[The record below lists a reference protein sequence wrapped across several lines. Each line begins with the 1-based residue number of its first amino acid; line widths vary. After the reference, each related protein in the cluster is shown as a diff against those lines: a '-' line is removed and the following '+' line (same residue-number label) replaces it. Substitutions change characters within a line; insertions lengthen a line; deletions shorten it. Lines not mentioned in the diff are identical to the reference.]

1 MRLSTILTLLS
12 VLPAS
17 ASAAFMHASGGRSCA
32 TFPRRNAIC
41 SWKMQA
47 DHSSEAR
54 QVLKAPEDRR
64 LFLARA
70 ACAVGAMAGTASASQ
85 AAAPFSPASQTSVKQ
100 INASSATAGSGD
112 SLNPPPPRCTAR
124 RKAAVRPCRKLKSVP
139 NPREFT
145 RAGRTIAIKQ
155 SFDKNG
161 SRSTGSAVWEGD
173 VVLTKYMQVRCPQR
187 LDYHSGGRRK
197 CSQRADAH
205 AAPRRSVDVCSESA
219 ALTLSRTARGIG

>member
-1 MRLSTILTLLS
+1 
-12 VLPAS
+12 
-17 ASAAFMHASGGRSCA
+17 MHASGGRSCA

-85 AAAPFSPASQTSVKQ
+85 AAAPFSRFTDKCETDQCIFRDRRFRGLLEPTPSALHGTEKGCSSTMPQAEKRAESQGVH
-100 INASSATAGSGD
+100 SSRANDRDQAVVRQERLPLNGLCRVGGRRRAHQVHAGPLPS
-112 SLNPPPPRCTAR
+112 
-124 RKAAVRPCRKLKSVP
+124 
-139 NPREFT
+139 
-145 RAGRTIAIKQ
+145 AI
-155 SFDKNG
+155 
-161 SRSTGSAVWEGD
+161 R
-173 VVLTKYMQVRCPQR
+173 
-187 LDYHSGGRRK
+187 YHSGGRRK